1 MALKE
6 KALKRMAEKLNA
18 AGVHYSV
25 GASWL
30 LCQKGILDVY
40 HDFDVVVPLA
50 ESEAANRVLRR
61 LGMCSGVEMEE
72 GLYRASFHF
81 DGADIDLSAGMCFDC
96 GLRAVVNEHTAVET
110 VSVLGVPVALGALE
124 DWLVWYALYGRMQR
138 AEAIHGYLKA
148 HGPVRK
154 ERFRACVDGPLP
166 EQVEA
171 LIRDLE

>member
-25 GASWL
+25 GGSWL

-40 HDFDVVVPLA
+40 HDFDVLVPLA
-50 ESEAANRVLRR
+50 EEGAADRVLRR
-61 LGMCSGVEMEE
+61 LGMCTGVEMEE
-72 GLYRASFHF
+72 GRYRASFHF
-81 DGADIDLSAGMCFDC
+81 DGADIDLSAGMLFDC
-96 GLRAVVNEHTAVET
+96 GLRGVVDEHTAVET
-110 VSVLGVPVALGALE
+110 VTVLGVPVALGALE
-124 DWLVWYALYGRMQR
+124 DWLVWYAVSGRTER
-138 AEAIHGYLKA
+138 AEAIHAYLKD

-166 EQVEA
+166 EQAEA

>member
-18 AGVHYSV
+18 AGIHYSL

-50 ESEAANRVLRR
+50 ESAAADQVLRR

-72 GLYRASFHF
+72 DLYRASFHF
-81 DGADIDLSAGMCFDC
+81 DGADIDLSAGMRFDC

-110 VSVLGVPVALGALE
+110 VTVLGVPVALGALE
-124 DWLVWYALYGRMQR
+124 DWLVWYALSGKAAR
-138 AEAIHGYLKA
+138 AEAIRQYLKD
-148 HGPVRK
+148 HGPVRSG
-154 ERFRACVDGPLP
+154 RFRACVDGPLP
-166 EQVEA
+166 EAVEA
-171 LIRDLE
+171 LIRGLE